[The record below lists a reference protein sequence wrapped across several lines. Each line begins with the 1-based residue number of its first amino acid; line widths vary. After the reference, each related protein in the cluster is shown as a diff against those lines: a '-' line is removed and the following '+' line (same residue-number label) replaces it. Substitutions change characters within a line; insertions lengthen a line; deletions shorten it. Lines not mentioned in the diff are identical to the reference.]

1 MDARFFGIL
10 ENMRFH
16 RMSKDQKERL
26 LFLSLLAAVFI
37 ILVGLE
43 LFLTHALLQSET
55 LKMQGEAERAFN
67 TVYMDLQDGGS
78 GKATRTM
85 QNEHVAGL
93 AVYNSTGRRML
104 SLGDTP
110 LVLDLAANQSSFG
123 RDFATG
129 AVSYNAK
136 TGNVEYVRMARLSI
150 LMNTEN
156 LFLSE
161 NGNLSNPMEFPD
173 VLYLVMD
180 GSEYHARLVGTR
192 FLGLFAA
199 LVIGGLFLMVLRFYL
214 SNLSYRQTL
223 SKQENLVSL
232 GQAARTLTHEIK
244 NPLSAIKLQLAILK
258 KTLPDDQ
265 KGRLEVLDCEVE
277 RLVQLTNKVSDFLRN
292 PVGSPTV
299 IDLTDLFAQLVA
311 TFGKK
316 IPVICE
322 GKPNVL
328 MDADRARSV
337 FENLLKNALESTSD
351 GRDPKVE
358 VSIFRDKRQM
368 VHVRV
373 MDRGDGISKENG
385 KKIFDPFFTTKIHGS
400 GIGLAISRQFVKAR
414 GGDLTLSNREGGGA
428 VAEVVLPANLKE

>member
-10 ENMRFH
+10 GGMKFH

-26 LFLSLLAAVFI
+26 LFLSMLAAVFI
-37 ILVGLE
+37 ILIGLE

-67 TVYMDLQDGGS
+67 TVYMDLQEGGQD
-78 GKATRTM
+78 KAMRTM
-85 QNEHVAGL
+85 QNEHVAGM
-93 AVYNSTGRRML
+93 AIYNSTGRRMVG
-104 SLGDTP
+104 LGVTP
-110 LVLDLAANQSSFG
+110 LVLDLSADHSSYG
-123 RDFATG
+123 RNFTTG

-150 LMNTEN
+150 LLDTEN
-156 LFLSE
+156 LSLSE
-161 NGNLSNPMEFPD
+161 NGYLSNPMEFPD

-258 KTLPDDQ
+258 KTLPEDQ
-265 KGRLEVLDCEVE
+265 QGRLEVLD
-277 RLVQLTNKVSDFLRN
+277 S
-292 PVGSPTV
+292 
-299 IDLTDLFAQLVA
+299 
-311 TFGKK
+311 
-316 IPVICE
+316 
-322 GKPNVL
+322 
-328 MDADRARSV
+328 
-337 FENLLKNALESTSD
+337 
-351 GRDPKVE
+351 
-358 VSIFRDKRQM
+358 
-368 VHVRV
+368 
-373 MDRGDGISKENG
+373 
-385 KKIFDPFFTTKIHGS
+385 
-400 GIGLAISRQFVKAR
+400 
-414 GGDLTLSNREGGGA
+414 
-428 VAEVVLPANLKE
+428 